1 MVIGKPL
8 PKEVLKVSMFKP
20 MQFSLANSGYT
31 LNLTKSF
38 NEPRKLYL
46 YDEGIVICFSKALPN

>member
-1 MVIGKPL
+1 M